1 MYGLTK
7 KNRSEVLDKI
17 EKQKDFLYSH
27 YIELNGEKVQLA
39 SFFKNTFINADRYI
53 AELQNRVWS
62 LVHFANER
70 NLVNVFITLTLPSEY
85 HRKKTLRNGKLIR
98 NPKFAHQDIN
108 VLDIITKKRPD
119 SLYLHEFKVH
129 KSVCLNYWNGKVI
142 TSCIVYRKFVK
153 KLGGISNYDDLVNQ
167 FSTIEGFPDDFEKL
181 FRRDIEI
188 YDIETKKRTI
198 FYQNLVFKQKS
209 IGDVPRWTGKII
221 NVSLDPLDYMPS
233 IASKKLTDMWT
244 KIRDDR
250 AWKDL
255 DKDDRVYFRVTEP
268 HKDGTPHLHI
278 SAWVP
283 KYAVDRLVRAI
294 HRLYPAPLA
303 DISTSYIPYGY
314 ELYEKVYKRDG
325 RWQSAYKPSLESES
339 YIKVHIEDTV
349 SYLMKYI
356 YKTLDDLRDGK
367 GITEITMWYIYH
379 GICRFY
385 TSRTLISLNVYRP
398 LNGRFGLLELTQHYQ
413 DDTITVFLD
422 PDTKQPKI
430 IQYEDIIMWKKKEFE
445 LKQYDRDD
453 RKPQD
458 KPIKLRTIDV
468 EIDGEEFYMYRS
480 GSKLYPK
487 QFNQDEINQE
497 SYITPVTRMKMVQ
510 LWNYYH
516 SLDPDDLTLNLKHYG
531 LVQNTMIER
540 GLIDGEV
547 IPLDRFDVSFDAS
560 DLFISYFSDDEIFNP
575 YNFGGY

>member
-7 KNRSEVLDKI
+7 KNRSDVLDKI

-62 LVHFANER
+62 LVNYAEDR
-70 NLVNVFITLTLPSEY
+70 GLVNVFITLTLPSEY
-85 HRKKTLRNGKLIR
+85 HRKKTLQNGKLIR
-98 NPKFAHQDIN
+98 NPKFAYQNIKIFDIF
-108 VLDIITKKRPD
+108 TKKRPD
-119 SLYLHEFKVH
+119 ILYMHEFKVH
-129 KSVCLNYWNGKVI
+129 TSTRLNYWSGKI
-142 TSCIVYRKFVK
+142 TTQCIIKRRYLKALTGASCF
-153 KLGGISNYDDLVNQ
+153 DDLYDLD
-167 FSTIEGFPDDFEKL
+167 SS
-181 FRRDIEI
+181 DIFLITNDPTKCNISDLLRSDVEI
-188 YDIETKKRTI
+188 YDICTKQRTL
-198 FYQNLVFKQKS
+198 FYQNLVLKQKPVAS
-209 IGDVPRWTGKII
+209 RPRWTGKLKEI
-221 NVSLDPLDYMPS
+221 SLSPTDYMPS
-233 IASKKLTDMWT
+233 AASRKLTDMWT
-244 KIRDDR
+244 TIRKDR

-255 DKDDRVYFRVTEP
+255 DKDDRIYFRVTEP

-283 KYAVDRLVRAI
+283 KYAVARLVQAI

-303 DISTSYIPYGY
+303 DVSTSYIPDDYK
-314 ELYEKVYKRDG
+314 LYPKVYKRDG
-325 RWQSAYKPSLESES
+325 RWHDAYKPDPDSKS
-339 YIKVHIEDTV
+339 YIKVHIDNAV

-398 LNGRFGLLELTQHYQ
+398 LAGRFNFTLLELTQQYK
-413 DDTITVFLD
+413 DSVVTVWLD
-422 PDTKQPKI
+422 PETNQPKI
-430 IQYEDIIMWKKKEFE
+430 IQYEDAIMWQKKDFE
-445 LKQYDRDD
+445 LKEYDKDD
-453 RKPQD
+453 KKPQD

-487 QFNQDEINQE
+487 ISQNEDFTDQDE
-497 SYITPVTRMKMVQ
+497 YIPPVTRMKMVQ

-516 SLDPDDLTLNLKHYG
+516 SLDPDDPTLNLKHFG

-540 GLIDGEV
+540 GLLEGEV
-547 IPLDRFDVSFDAS
+547 VPLDQYNTDIF
-560 DLFISYFSDDEIFNP
+560 YDEEIAI
-575 YNFGGY
+575 

>member
-62 LVHFANER
+62 LVHYAEDR
-70 NLVNVFITLTLPSEY
+70 DLVNVFITLTLPSEY
-85 HRKKTLRNGKLIR
+85 HRKKTLRNGKQIR
-98 NPKFAHQDIN
+98 NPKFAYQNVKIFDIF
-108 VLDIITKKRPD
+108 TKKRPD
-119 SLYLHEFKVH
+119 ILYMHEFKVH
-129 KSVCLNYWNGKVI
+129 TSTRLNYWSGKTTTQSI
-142 TSCIVYRKFVK
+142 IKRKYLKALTGALCF
-153 KLGGISNYDDLVNQ
+153 DDLYGLD
-167 FSTIEGFPDDFEKL
+167 SS
-181 FRRDIEI
+181 DIFLITNDPAKCSISDLLRSDVEI
-188 YDIETKKRTI
+188 YDIHTRQRTL
-198 FYQNLVFKQKS
+198 FYQNLVMKQKPVAS
-209 IGDVPRWTGKII
+209 LPRWTGKLREI
-221 NVSLDPLDYMPS
+221 SLSPTDYMPS
-233 IASKKLTDMWT
+233 AASKKLTDMWT
-244 KIRDDR
+244 TIRKDR

-255 DKDDRVYFRVTEP
+255 DKDDRIYFRVTEP

-283 KYAVDRLVRAI
+283 KYAVARLVQAI

-303 DISTSYIPYGY
+303 DVSTSYIPDGY
-314 ELYEKVYKRDG
+314 KLYSKVYKRDG
-325 RWQSAYKPSLESES
+325 RWQDAYKPDPDSKS
-339 YIKVHIEDTV
+339 YIKVHIDNAV

-398 LNGRFGLLELTQHYQ
+398 LAGRFNFTLLELTQQYK
-413 DDTITVFLD
+413 DSIVTVWLD
-422 PDTKQPKI
+422 PETNQPKI
-430 IQYEDIIMWKKKEFE
+430 IQYEDAIMWQKKDFE
-445 LKQYDRDD
+445 LKEYDKDD
-453 RKPQD
+453 KKTQD

-487 QFNQDEINQE
+487 TSQIEDFSDQDE
-497 SYITPVTRMKMVQ
+497 YIPPVTRMKIVQ

-516 SLDPDDLTLNLKHYG
+516 SLDPDDPTLNLKHFG

-540 GLIDGEV
+540 GLIEGEIV
-547 IPLDRFDVSFDAS
+547 PLDQ
-560 DLFISYFSDDEIFNP
+560 
-575 YNFGGY
+575 YNTDFFYEEVAI

>member
-62 LVHFANER
+62 LVNYAEDR
-70 NLVNVFITLTLPSEY
+70 DLVNVFITLTLPSEY
-85 HRKKTLRNGKLIR
+85 HRKKTLRNGRLIR
-98 NPKFAHQDIN
+98 NPKFANQDIK
-108 VLDIITKKRPD
+108 VFDIFTRKRP
-119 SLYLHEFKVH
+119 SNLYLHDFKVH
-129 KSVCLNYWNGKVI
+129 KSTRLNYWNRKVT
-142 TSCIVYRKFVK
+142 TSCIVYRKYVK
-153 KLGGISNYDDLVNQ
+153 KLGDICDYDDLVNQ
-167 FSTIEGFPDDFEKL
+167 FKSTKGLPDDLGKL
-181 FRRDIEI
+181 IRRDIEI
-188 YDIETKKRTI
+188 YNIETQKRTI
-198 FYQNLVFKQKS
+198 YYQNLVLKQKS
-209 IGDVPRWTGKII
+209 IALRPRWTGKFKE
-221 NVSLDPLDYMPS
+221 VSLNPADYMPPA
-233 IASKKLTDMWT
+233 ASKQLTDMWT
-244 KIRDDR
+244 TIRKDR

-255 DKDDRVYFRVTEP
+255 DKDDRIYFRVTEP

-283 KYAVDRLVRAI
+283 KYAVARLVQAI

-303 DISTSYIPYGY
+303 DVSTSYIPDNYK
-314 ELYEKVYKRDG
+314 LYPKVYKRDG
-325 RWQSAYKPSLESES
+325 RWHDAYKPDPDSKS
-339 YIKVHIEDTV
+339 YIKVHIDNAV

-398 LNGRFGLLELTQHYQ
+398 LAGRFNFTLLELTQQYK
-413 DDTITVFLD
+413 DSVVTVWLD
-422 PDTKQPKI
+422 PETNQPKI
-430 IQYEDIIMWKKKEFE
+430 IQYEDAIMWQKKDFE
-445 LKQYDRDD
+445 LKQYDKDD
-453 RKPQD
+453 RKPQEN
-458 KPIKLRTIDV
+458 PIKLRTIDV

-487 QFNQDEINQE
+487 TSQIEDYTDQDE
-497 SYITPVTRMKMVQ
+497 YIPPVTRMKMVQ

-516 SLDPDDLTLNLKHYG
+516 SLDPDDPTLNLQHFG
-531 LVQNTMIER
+531 LVHNTMVER
-540 GLIDGEV
+540 NLVDGEV
-547 IPLDRFDVSFDAS
+547 MPLSSFDTGLS
-560 DLFISYFSDDEIFNP
+560 VDDNNFEEEIFDE
-575 YNFGGY
+575 YFIA

>member
-62 LVHFANER
+62 LVHYAEDR
-70 NLVNVFITLTLPSEY
+70 DLVNVFITLTLPSEY

-98 NPKFAHQDIN
+98 NPKFAHQNIRLFDIF
-108 VLDIITKKRPD
+108 TKKRA
-119 SLYLHEFKVH
+119 SSY
-129 KSVCLNYWNGKVI
+129 
-142 TSCIVYRKFVK
+142 
-153 KLGGISNYDDLVNQ
+153 NQ
-167 FSTIEGFPDDFEKL
+167 
-181 FRRDIEI
+181 
-188 YDIETKKRTI
+188 
-198 FYQNLVFKQKS
+198 LVFRYYKTLGR
-209 IGDVPRWTGKII
+209 IRWTGKLKEI
-221 NVSLDPLDYMPS
+221 SLNPIDYMPPA
-233 IASKKLTDMWT
+233 ASKKLTDMWT
-244 KIRDDR
+244 TIRKDR

-255 DKDDRVYFRVTEP
+255 DKDDRIYFRVTEP

-283 KYAVDRLVRAI
+283 KYAVARLVQAI

-303 DISTSYIPYGY
+303 DVSTSYIPDNYK
-314 ELYEKVYKRDG
+314 LYSKVYKRDG
-325 RWQSAYKPSLESES
+325 RWHDAYKPDPDSKS
-339 YIKVHIEDTV
+339 YIKVHIDNAV

-398 LNGRFGLLELTQHYQ
+398 LAGRFNYTLLELTQQYK
-413 DDTITVFLD
+413 DNTVTVWLD
-422 PDTKQPKI
+422 PETSQPKI
-430 IQYEDIIMWKKKEFE
+430 IQYEDVIMWQKKEFE

-453 RKPQD
+453 RKPQE

-487 QFNQDEINQE
+487 TSQIEDSNDQDE
-497 SYITPVTRMKMVQ
+497 YIPPVTRMKMVQ

-516 SLDPDDLTLNLKHYG
+516 SLDPDDPTLNLKHFG

-540 GLIDGEV
+540 GLLEGEIV
-547 IPLDRFDVSFDAS
+547 SLDQYNTDIF
-560 DLFISYFSDDEIFNP
+560 YDEEIAI
-575 YNFGGY
+575 

>member
-7 KNRSEVLDKI
+7 KNRSDVLDKI

-62 LVHFANER
+62 LVNYAEDR
-70 NLVNVFITLTLPSEY
+70 GLVNVFITLTLPSEY

-98 NPKFAHQDIN
+98 NPKFAYQNIKIFDIF
-108 VLDIITKKRPD
+108 TKKRPD
-119 SLYLHEFKVH
+119 ILYMHEFKVH
-129 KSVCLNYWNGKVI
+129 TSTRLNYWSGKI
-142 TSCIVYRKFVK
+142 TTQSIIKRRYLKALTGASCF
-153 KLGGISNYDDLVNQ
+153 DDLYDLD
-167 FSTIEGFPDDFEKL
+167 SS
-181 FRRDIEI
+181 DIFLITNDPTKCNISDLLRSDVEI
-188 YDIETKKRTI
+188 YDICTKQRTL
-198 FYQNLVFKQKS
+198 FYQNLVLKQKPVAS
-209 IGDVPRWTGKII
+209 LPRWTGKLKEI
-221 NVSLDPLDYMPS
+221 SLSPTDYMPS
-233 IASKKLTDMWT
+233 AASRKLTDMWT
-244 KIRDDR
+244 TIRKDR

-255 DKDDRVYFRVTEP
+255 DKDDRIYFRVTEP

-283 KYAVDRLVRAI
+283 KYAVARLVQAI

-303 DISTSYIPYGY
+303 DVSTSYIPDDYK
-314 ELYEKVYKRDG
+314 LYPKVYKRDG
-325 RWQSAYKPSLESES
+325 RWHDAYKPDPDSKS
-339 YIKVHIEDTV
+339 YIKVHIDNAV

-398 LNGRFGLLELTQHYQ
+398 LAGRFNFTLLELTQQYK
-413 DDTITVFLD
+413 DSVVTVWLD
-422 PDTKQPKI
+422 PETNQPKI
-430 IQYEDIIMWKKKEFE
+430 IQYEDAIMWQKKDFE
-445 LKQYDRDD
+445 LKEYDKDD
-453 RKPQD
+453 KKPQD

-487 QFNQDEINQE
+487 ISQNEDFADQDD
-497 SYITPVTRMKMVQ
+497 YIPPVTRMKMVQ

-516 SLDPDDLTLNLKHYG
+516 SLDPDDPTLNLKHFG

-540 GLIDGEV
+540 GLLEGEIV
-547 IPLDRFDVSFDAS
+547 PLDQYNTDIF
-560 DLFISYFSDDEIFNP
+560 YDEEIAI
-575 YNFGGY
+575 